1 MIHRLGTMLLACLVL
16 VVGLAWADEDGQA
29 KKDRPD
35 AAPRLKRK
43 KRAGTPPAREPAKTD
58 KDAPGAKDKQPGKDK
73 EKDAEEDGI
82 MPEDGPGGEPEE
94 DDKDVLERIAKNVRS
109 VEEKLGNRELDE
121 PTRQQQRDILK
132 DLDSLIRRKQQQQQG
147 GGGGAAEQQPQGGAE
162 QDQDKEQKGGGAR
175 QKQSR
180 AERRMAR
187 QKQRGQGKQQA
198 RRRPGQGRGGRM
210 MVRQQPR
217 PGGQQPQPRPMG
229 GKGGNEP
236 GKGGD
241 SPEKKRDLNADLYK
255 DVWGHLPE
263 SLRPEMNAYS
273 NPQPFLPRYD
283 DLVKKYYRTIAEQ
296 GRKKGD

>member
-1 MIHRLGTMLLACLVL
+1 
-16 VVGLAWADEDGQA
+16 VVGTADTAVARADEDGPA

-35 AAPRLKRK
+35 GPPRLKRK
-43 KRAGTPPAREPAKTD
+43 KRADTPPAVKEPKTD
-58 KDAPGAKDKQPGKDK
+58 KDKQPAKAK
-73 EKDAEEDGI
+73 EKEAEEDGI
-82 MPEDGPGGEPEE
+82 VPEDGPDGDPEE
-94 DDKDVLERIAKNVRS
+94 DDKDVLERIAKNMRS

-121 PTRQQQRDILK
+121 PTSQQQRDILK
-132 DLDSLIRRKQQQQQG
+132 DIDSLIRRKQQQQG
-147 GGGGAAEQQPQGGAE
+147 GGGGAEQQPQGGA
-162 QDQDKEQKGGGAR
+162 DQEQKPGAS
-175 QKQSR
+175 QKQRRS
-180 AERRMAR
+180 ERRMAR
-187 QKQRGQGKQQA
+187 GKQRGQGRQQA
-198 RRRPGQGRGGRM
+198 RRQQRQGRGGGRM
-210 MVRQQPR
+210 MARQQPR
-217 PGGQQPQPRPMG
+217 PGAGQRPQPRPMG

-241 SPEKKRDLNADLYK
+241 SPEKKRDLNADMYK